1 VTTYFRPDSGER
13 GRAWTARQRTAADA
27 KHGRRLP
34 MTTSDPIA
42 LGRALRLAMW
52 RFSSRTNTRDPE
64 QRDRMALAVAHQQ
77 HRAAAALVPDN
88 AIRATLREPA
98 PGRCSWDAYIAL
110 SALDGEPTPTPT
122 PALSGLL
129 GRPCAKCRGVFAT
142 QRVAKREHADLAA
155 GGNPR
160 PPATATPPVT
170 IRKAPPPFYGS
181 QRVQPRR

>member
-1 VTTYFRPDSGER
+1 MTTYFHPDTGER
-13 GRAWTARQRTAADA
+13 GRNTRQRTTADV

-34 MTTSDPIA
+34 MATSDPVA

-77 HRAAAALVPDN
+77 HRAAAALLPDT
-88 AIRATLREPA
+88 AILATLREPA

-110 SALDGEPTPTPT
+110 SALDGEPMPAPT

-129 GRPCAKCRGVFAT
+129 GRPCAKCQGVFAA
-142 QRVAKREHADLAA
+142 QRVIKRERAALAA
-155 GGNPR
+155 GGQQRPVAASKAAPR
-160 PPATATPPVT
+160 
-170 IRKAPPPFYGS
+170 KSAPPPWYGS
-181 QRVQPRR
+181 RRVQPPRR